1 MRVMILVATFIAL
14 TLVSLA
20 TAPTARADR
29 AATVTTARPTVTL
42 ETTLGAIVIEL
53 FTDKAPRTCENF
65 LRYVQEKYYD
75 GLIFHRVIPGFVI
88 QGGGFEPGMKPRKP
102 THPPVK
108 NEADNGLKNLR
119 GTLSMARTLQVDSA
133 TSQFFI
139 NLKNNPFLDHQ
150 GNDPARFG
158 YAVFGR
164 VVKGMETV
172 DRIAQVPTGRVRGFK
187 DVPTTDVVIQRAY
200 IGPPQR

>member
-1 MRVMILVATFIAL
+1 MRTTILTICIATILAL
-14 TLVSLA
+14 PA
-20 TAPTARADR
+20 TTAAATRAGGT
-29 AATVTTARPTVTL
+29 TVTTARPLVTL
-42 ETTLGAIVIEL
+42 ETSLGTIVVEL

-65 LRYVQEKYYD
+65 ARYVREKYYD
-75 GLIFHRVIPGFVI
+75 GLLFHRVIPGFVI

-102 THPPVK
+102 GHPPVK

-119 GTLSMARTLQVDSA
+119 ATLSMARTFQKDSA

-139 NLKNNPFLDHQ
+139 NLKDNPFLDHQ

-164 VVKGMETV
+164 VVEGMEVV
-172 DRIAQVPTGRVRGFK
+172 DRIARVPTGRVRGFK
-187 DVPTTDVVIQRAY
+187 DVPLTDVVIRRAY
-200 IGPPQR
+200 LGRPQS